1 MYETTCGNSLEK
13 GGGMNKIVENELSKI
28 THNFLVQI
36 ENDEGLSNGMSH
48 IVTSLLM
55 RVLLYY

>member
-1 MYETTCGNSLEK
+1 
-13 GGGMNKIVENELSKI
+13 MNKIVENELSKI

-36 ENDEGLSNGMSH
+36 ENDEGLSNGISH
-48 IVTSLLM
+48 IITSLLM